1 MNEEIMNAVEFE
13 EVEKVIVPDEC
24 PGSGNG
30 SGKFVLIGA
39 AIVGAA
45 IVAYKL
51 GKKAWVKRH
60 SEPKEIEVTYTEV
73 ASEDC
78 NEDNE

>member
-24 PGSGNG
+24 SGSG

-51 GKKAWVKRH
+51 GKKAWNKRH
-60 SEPKEIEVTYTEV
+60 TEPKEIEVTYTEV
-73 ASEDC
+73 ACEDA
-78 NEDNE
+78 NDDNE